1 MAAPMP
7 EKEPCGVSGCANQAV
22 RSVAEGKLK
31 EALPGLSV
39 KADFRRVHLCRD
51 HYRQFRKKTKQ
62 ERELDRLGW

>member
-1 MAAPMP
+1 MP
-7 EKEPCGVSGCANQAV
+7 EKEVCGVSGCGKDAV

-31 EALPGLSV
+31 AALPGLSA

-51 HYRQFRKKTKQ
+51 HYREFRKKTKQ